1 MLSLSNDIGSGGDP
15 FETVAA
21 SYLRRTVCPRMPQTE
36 AARLALIRKMAD
48 DYEVDGIV
56 FERMMYCNLW
66 SGETMWIKR
75 DLKELDIPVLI
86 LDRQYTL
93 DGTGQDKTRIEAFL
107 EMIAPRRNP

>member
-1 MLSLSNDIGSGGDP
+1 
-15 FETVAA
+15 
-21 SYLRRTVCPRMPQTE
+21 
-36 AARLALIRKMAD
+36 
-48 DYEVDGIV
+48 
-56 FERMMYCNLW
+56 
-66 SGETMWIKR
+66 MWIKR